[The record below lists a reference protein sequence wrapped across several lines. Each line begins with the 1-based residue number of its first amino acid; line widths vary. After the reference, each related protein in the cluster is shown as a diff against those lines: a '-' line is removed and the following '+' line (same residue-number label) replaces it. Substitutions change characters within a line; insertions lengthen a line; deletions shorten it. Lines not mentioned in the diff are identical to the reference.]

1 MKSTHAKKSGAS
13 IVEKKLSNGMTVLV
27 AERHFDPVVAV
38 MLWYRCGAR
47 DESEREAGVAHFLEH
62 MMFKGSRGFGKGE
75 VDLATTRLGGSNNAF
90 TSADHTAYWFELASD
105 RWEKA
110 LEIEAD
116 RMRGL
121 LLDPAE
127 FEAEKAVVLEELSM
141 GEDDPW
147 RVLVQQVQ
155 QALFGRH
162 AYHRPVIGYVDTLKA
177 LTVGDMR
184 AWYERH
190 YHPANA
196 TLVVCGD
203 TTVEAALAAA
213 EKHFGAIPAGAARQ
227 SGWSAPAPAPRGEQ
241 RLSMEWDDDGKRV
254 CIAWP
259 TTKVG
264 EADDYALDVLA
275 TALSSGR
282 NSRLH
287 RLLVL
292 EAGLA
297 TSVST
302 HNDTRVDGGA
312 FWLYAQ
318 CAHGVEP
325 ARLEGALLAEVQRVR
340 DALLEPAE
348 LVRAKQ
354 IIEAGEAHDSETVSD
369 LAEELGEYA
378 VDAHWTLAV
387 QAVERIKAVDAAA
400 VREAARRYLGDE
412 GRVVGWSLPKRAA
425 AGQKASRG
433 AKPGHSKAKSAS
445 RRPAP
450 AKAAAQKSKKA
461 GAKARGKKARR
472 AAARSRRAGARRRAQ
487 GQGKVRR

>member
-1 MKSTHAKKSGAS
+1 LKPSNAKKSGAS
-13 IVEKKLSNGMTVLV
+13 IVETKLENGLTVLV

-47 DESEREAGVAHFLEH
+47 DEGEREAGVAHFLEH
-62 MMFKGSRGFGKGE
+62 MMFKGSRRFGKGE

-110 LEIEAD
+110 LEIESD

-177 LTVGDMR
+177 LTVDDMR

-213 EKHFGAIPAGAARQ
+213 RKHFGAIPAGPAKA
-227 SGWSAPAPAPRGEQ
+227 SAWSAPAPAPRGEQ

-264 EADDYALDVLA
+264 EDDDYALDVLA

-292 EAGLA
+292 EEGLA

-318 CAHGVEP
+318 CAHGIEP
-325 ARLEGALLAEVQRVR
+325 QKLERALLAEVQRAR
-340 DALLEPAE
+340 EALLEPAE
-348 LVRAKQ
+348 LLRAKQ

-378 VDAHWTLAV
+378 VDAHWILAV
-387 QAVERIKAVDAAA
+387 EAVERIKAIDAAA

-412 GRVVGWSLPKRAA
+412 RRVVGWSLPKRAPEA
-425 AGQKASRG
+425 KGARG
-433 AKPGHSKAKSAS
+433 AKSGAGKSKSATRRAASAKSI
-445 RRPAP
+445 AP
-450 AKAAAQKSKKA
+450 KKKSA
-461 GAKARGKKARR
+461 GGKARGKKARR
-472 AAARSRRAGARRRAQ
+472 AAARSRRAGARRRSE
-487 GQGKVRR
+487 GTVRR

>member
-1 MKSTHAKKSGAS
+1 MKHSDAKKSGAS
-13 IVEKKLSNGMTVLV
+13 IVEKKLANGLTVLV
-27 AERHFDPVVAV
+27 GERHFDPVVAV

-62 MMFKGSRGFGKGE
+62 MMFKGSRSFGKGE

-155 QALFGRH
+155 MALFGRH

-177 LTVGDMR
+177 LTVDDMR

-213 EKHFGAIPAGAARQ
+213 EKHFGAIPAGLAKQ
-227 SGWSAPAPAPRGEQ
+227 VGWSAPAPAPRGEQ

-254 CIAWP
+254 CIGWP

-325 ARLEGALLAEVQRVR
+325 QVLERALLDEVQRVR
-340 DALLEPAE
+340 ALLLDPAE

-387 QAVERIKAVDAAA
+387 QAVERIKAVDASA

-412 GRVVGWSLPKRAA
+412 RRVVGWSLPKRAA
-425 AGQKASRG
+425 AETKAARG
-433 AKPGHSKAKSAS
+433 AKSGSARSGPAKAKSAK
-445 RRPAP
+445 RRAPP
-450 AKAAAQKSKKA
+450 AKPTASKKKS
-461 GAKARGKKARR
+461 GGKARGKKARR
-472 AAARSRRAGARRRAQ
+472 AAAHSRRRAR
-487 GQGKVRR
+487 GKVRR